1 MILQADLTWAILL
14 AGVGFFVWMIL
25 AGARR
30 PAVQAVI
37 YFADGRVALARRTAV
52 IHSNLELYLTQQEAV
67 LALVRYPPLVLRS
80 FPSTLAIR
88 ILYAEHQSP
97 RTATATDMDY
107 VEARTMALLELTC
120 HGGAGGG
127 GGEAVALA
135 DAQQCIREL
144 LDKVTR
150 KLAERQHLAL
160 LAENVAVAVELKADR
175 VAALL
180 SSFLAHHS
188 LVFRDAI
195 RVASNIFED
204 YRTMASIIKSLSR
217 QSNVLR
223 YLLWIIIALVLIS
236 VLLPMASGFLGGL
249 LPAPAAG

>member
-1 MILQADLTWAILL
+1 MILQADLTWIILA
-14 AGVGFFVWMIL
+14 AGAAFFLWMIF

-52 IHSNLELYLTQQEAV
+52 IHSNLELYVTQSEAV
-67 LALVRYPPLVLRS
+67 LALVRYPPVVVRS
-80 FPSTLAIR
+80 FPSILALR

-97 RTATATDMDY
+97 RVATATDMDY

-120 HGGAGGG
+120 RGSAAG

-150 KLAERQHLAL
+150 KLAERQGLGVIT
-160 LAENVAVAVELKADR
+160 EDVAVAVELKADR

-217 QSNVLR
+217 QGNVLR
-223 YLLWIIIALVLIS
+223 YLIWIIIALVLMA
-236 VLLPMASGFLGGL
+236 VLLPVAQNIFGGL
-249 LPAPAAG
+249 LPQPR